1 MIINVNNIPEDIYLT
16 VQYEI
21 LKVLMNNDIPYEI
34 IRKLHIKDGDTK
46 EIIGTE
52 FNIK

>member
-1 MIINVNNIPEDIYLT
+1 MIVKVNNIPEDKYLKI
-16 VQYEI
+16 QLEI

-52 FNIK
+52 FNIR

>member
-1 MIINVNNIPEDIYLT
+1 MIVNINNIPEDIYLT
-16 VQYEI
+16 VRYEI
-21 LKVLMNNDIPYEI
+21 LKVLMNNNVPYET
-34 IRKLHIKDGDTK
+34 IRQLHIKDGDTK

>member
-1 MIINVNNIPEDIYLT
+1 MIVKINNIPEDKYLKI
-16 VQYEI
+16 QLEI
-21 LKVLMNNDIPYEI
+21 LKVLMNNNIPYEN
-34 IRKLHIKDGDTK
+34 IRQLHIKDGNTK